1 MFNQKTSREL
11 KIEDTSVNIRFALR
25 RRTRNPH
32 ETDDIIAY
40 FNLHFAFCKQ
50 LQKQYYDYSHT
61 TPFLFSFTFF
71 PFVASVSFFFF
82 LSLLIGVC
90 IVRSDRTLRLGHFVR
105 RICIIN
111 TLHGPCMFYATAL
124 RANLQ
129 NGETDGKTKEG
140 AVGVFILNQSLL
152 QRKQ

>member
-25 RRTRNPH
+25 RRTRHPH
-32 ETDDIIAY
+32 ETDDITKSIK
-40 FNLHFAFCKQ
+40 LFAFCKQ

-90 IVRSDRTLRLGHFVR
+90 IVRSDRTLTRPF
-105 RICIIN
+105 CAIIN
-111 TLHGPCMFYATAL
+111 TLHGPCMFYGYSVKSEPTK
-124 RANLQ
+124 RRNKRQ
-129 NGETDGKTKEG
+129 NKGRCSRRLHTKLVPASAK
-140 AVGVFILNQSLL
+140 AVMS
-152 QRKQ
+152 